1 MRTVLIEMIKKL
13 NGIFKDTGDFELYC
27 DSCHMKI
34 LECVNLKFMEGQELV
49 YAPLL
54 CELCGKK
61 HSQSIGE
68 DQKKI
73 QELETKLKRA
83 DEKLE
88 QVRDFLEGRV
98 TKLQIR
104 KEELQKRLETL

>member
-1 MRTVLIEMIKKL
+1 MIK
-13 NGIFKDTGDFELYC
+13 DTHEIKSGRWLTEAYC
-27 DSCHMKI
+27 DSCYVKI
-34 LECVNLKFMEGQELV
+34 FDCTNFDWNIDQELI
-49 YAPLL
+49 YSPLL

-73 QELETKLKRA
+73 QELETKLKWA

-104 KEELQKRLETL
+104 KEELLKRLETL